1 VRDGWE
7 GYMWR
12 WLVVK
17 VEVKIVWYSNYKFR
31 LGPGRVLP
39 SSPVPELSLYYQN
52 INTSYQIILVV
63 EV

>member
-1 VRDGWE
+1 
-7 GYMWR
+7 MWK
-12 WLVVK
+12 WFIMVEVVVK
-17 VEVKIVWYSNYKFR
+17 VVWYSNYKFR